1 MHNVTISLTGP
12 DWKPPAVRVEVVTG
26 SDSSEEA
33 KGGG

>member
-12 DWKPPAVRVEVVTG
+12 DWKPPAVGVEVVTG
-26 SDSSEEA
+26 SDSSEKA